1 MKAMRRMVTDLH
13 FDLLKYVMILLV
25 KAAGGASNLGRAIS
39 VCSVFMKVA
48 EDIDVLKAACFDDV
62 NVSNRHGLFQRKN
75 GLLYRCAQVG
85 NAGAQHVL
93 AKIVLLSSSRL
104 LDMESEGAILSRDCS
119 LIRKSCCG
127 KIPMDDALVASF
139 MSHFAPDQGW
149 STTVSSQTLVHS
161 QLVRKFLCHCSAH
174 DLAQMHFHLQSYIDY
189 FVKPDSRGSHLLH
202 LIDRMCE
209 GNRVSYQRC
218 DLELYKN
225 NLAS

>member
-1 MKAMRRMVTDLH
+1 MYGAKAFRSDNEVPTMKAMRRMVTNLQ
-13 FDLLKYVMILLV
+13 FDLLKYVMILMV
-25 KAAGGASNLGRAIS
+25 KAAAGASNLARAIS

-62 NVSNRHGLFQRKN
+62 NVSNRHGLFQRTN

-85 NAGAQHVL
+85 NAGAQYVL

-104 LDMESEGAILSRDCS
+104 LDMENEGAILSSDCS

-139 MSHFAPDQGW
+139 MLSHFSPDQGC

-161 QLVRKFLCHCSAH
+161 QLGFISPPF
-174 DLAQMHFHLQSYIDY
+174 D
-189 FVKPDSRGSHLLH
+189 
-202 LIDRMCE
+202 
-209 GNRVSYQRC
+209 
-218 DLELYKN
+218 
-225 NLAS
+225 